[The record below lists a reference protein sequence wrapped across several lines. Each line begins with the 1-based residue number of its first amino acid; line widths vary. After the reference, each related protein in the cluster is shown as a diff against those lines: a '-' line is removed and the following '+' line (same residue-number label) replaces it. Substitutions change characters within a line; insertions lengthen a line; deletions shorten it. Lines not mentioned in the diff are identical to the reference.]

1 MEVAA
6 AAPPYPSESKLAAAE
21 VAPCA
26 WGRVVAGSAAA
37 SPPAHSR
44 SSQSRP
50 PLPVQE
56 PCWIRRHAARI
67 HTGHV
72 PAQLDPRTWGAERRP
87 DAPSPRLPPVY
98 PLFSF
103 CTASHI
109 WDKDGDQTKH

>member
-6 AAPPYPSESKLAAAE
+6 AAPPYPSESRLAAAE

-37 SPPAHSR
+37 SPPARSR
-44 SSQSRP
+44 SSQSCP

-56 PCWIRRHAARI
+56 PRWIRRHAARI
-67 HTGHV
+67 HIGHT
-72 PAQLDPRTWGAERRP
+72 PAQLDLRTWGAERRP